1 MLNQNSNRLDFK
13 IIDDIRRSVRIVDV
27 IGHYIKL
34 QKKGNS
40 YFGLCPFHPD
50 KHPSLSV
57 SPSKNVWKCFV
68 CDAKGSVFDFVSKIE
83 KCSFIDAVKK
93 VAEISNYDISNISFF
108 KKNNSEQFTP
118 KQKRILLANERLG
131 KFFHD
136 QLLLLKANAHALNY
150 LKSRGLDEEVIKKFK
165 IGYAVNDKN
174 RTIDFLTNKN
184 NALLNLTPEQ
194 QFNEQELLDAGIAT
208 VNSKGEI
215 LPLLIDRITF
225 PIYDANNNLVA
236 FSGRDLSGK
245 ADNKY
250 LHTKATEV
258 FDKSKILYNFNR
270 VNFTNNDDTLIICE
284 GFMDCI
290 AYNRAGYTNCVATMG
305 TQITQNHVYLLK
317 SLKFVKTIILS
328 FDNDNAGTIANI
340 NNAKFLIDNGYN
352 VTIANYQDF
361 QQKDI
366 DEIILKNGIDAA
378 KKVIEEREDFVSF
391 LIRKKLSIKQ
401 PVDKVKNAVDD
412 LIEDIISY
420 GNKMLKNQYFKSIA
434 QLANYDLEEIEKEF
448 NKKEQNALSYK
459 QTNYNYSKSYKH
471 QNNNYSSKTNVA
483 TNDEMINEIQKA
495 ILDFNNNYE
504 HSLESISLLETEY
517 KKKSAEVSKIYKK
530 ITHALSQII
539 IQSLFIPQAYV
550 PYVNNIAFNS
560 NEKYDHLLLILK
572 FIDNEIGKNNN
583 ITSNELIEK
592 LKRYLDNQSILDPS
606 YKKSLT
612 WFNDKFLQK
621 ALIDSIECKK
631 KKEGEVEKLMKDNV
645 NEFVK
650 CKYQLYI
657 IQIYMKVIENE
668 KNDNLSDLEK
678 EIERSKNIESMN
690 IMWKTYMNW
699 IKEK

>member
-1 MLNQNSNRLDFK
+1 M
-13 IIDDIRRSVRIVDV
+13 
-27 IGHYIKL
+27 
-34 QKKGNS
+34 
-40 YFGLCPFHPD
+40 
-50 KHPSLSV
+50 
-57 SPSKNVWKCFV
+57 
-68 CDAKGSVFDFVSKIE
+68 
-83 KCSFIDAVKK
+83 
-93 VAEISNYDISNISFF
+93 
-108 KKNNSEQFTP
+108 
-118 KQKRILLANERLG
+118 
-131 KFFHD
+131 
-136 QLLLLKANAHALNY
+136 
-150 LKSRGLDEEVIKKFK
+150 
-165 IGYAVNDKN
+165 
-174 RTIDFLTNKN
+174 
-184 NALLNLTPEQ
+184 LNLTPEQ

-208 VNSKGEI
+208 ANSKGEI

-401 PVDKVKNAVDD
+401 PVDKVKNAVDE

-504 HSLESISLLETEY
+504 HSLQSISLLETEY

-539 IQSLFIPQAYV
+539 IQSLFIPQAYI

-668 KNDNLSDLEK
+668 KNDNLSDSEK